1 MHELVLFASLGL
13 AGQLVE
19 LVESKPGGKAKF
31 DYIFKGRYKAMTKF
45 LASSWKARV
54 SC

>member
-1 MHELVLFASLGL
+1 MTNGQNMRDQITRGVKGGNVHELVFFASLGL

-31 DYIFKGRYKAMTKF
+31 VYIF
-45 LASSWKARV
+45 
-54 SC
+54 